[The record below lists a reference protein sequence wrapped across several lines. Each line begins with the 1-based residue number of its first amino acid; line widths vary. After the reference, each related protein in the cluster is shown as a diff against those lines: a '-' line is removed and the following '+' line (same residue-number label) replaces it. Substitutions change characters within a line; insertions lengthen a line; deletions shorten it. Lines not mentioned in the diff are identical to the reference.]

1 MYSILWLQF
10 SLWPVGAAASHVN
23 TRTVCGGRSLYGVN
37 YQLGER
43 SGVHS
48 RTVRGT
54 DTSNSS
60 QSTERKKT
68 PATDA
73 RGRNALYTA
82 MRWND
87 SQDLT
92 SKTWV
97 PLGNS
102 ITRWGWRWCWGWQ
115 LCITVAWRLLS
126 CVMLWS
132 PARNVLRNQVGSCP
146 IARRRFCGVE
156 ANFRTGFRINKRRM
170 DGLDHIGWYVC
181 VGYSKCVYAWMF
193 KGLFRWSTCVQNCCL
208 QHTCMLKCFKKL
220 KLYVWCA
227 A

>member
-1 MYSILWLQF
+1 MAVQWLQF

-23 TRTVCGGRSLYGVN
+23 TRTACGGRSLYGVN
-37 YQLGER
+37 YQLGDR

-82 MRWND
+82 MQWND

-115 LCITVAWRLLS
+115 LYITVAWRLLS

-132 PARNVLRNQVGSCP
+132 PARNVLRKGGFVSDCAQALLRRGGKLQDGISYKQMENGWIGSHWVIRLC
-146 IARRRFCGVE
+146 
-156 ANFRTGFRINKRRM
+156 RI
-170 DGLDHIGWYVC
+170 L
-181 VGYSKCVYAWMF
+181 
-193 KGLFRWSTCVQNCCL
+193 
-208 QHTCMLKCFKKL
+208 
-220 KLYVWCA
+220 
-227 A
+227 